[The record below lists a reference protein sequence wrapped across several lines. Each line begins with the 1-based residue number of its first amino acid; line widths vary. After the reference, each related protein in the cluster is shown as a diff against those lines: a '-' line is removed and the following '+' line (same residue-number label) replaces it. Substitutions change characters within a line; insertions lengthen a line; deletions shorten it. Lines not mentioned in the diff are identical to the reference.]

1 MLNKKCWVCTLIGF
15 IISVVAAIV
24 AGVLITAAGYRW
36 LRYFVIAI
44 WILTAL
50 SLLGATIS
58 AIINVYYENRKF
70 AKMLSEHI
78 LLLII
83 GAVSAVIATAVLTL
97 IIRMGTVTVV
107 TLKILTAVSAFAAGL
122 VMTADL
128 CFVYG
133 LITGCR
139 NRALIV
145 APPACEDVRARK
157 PE

>member
-1 MLNKKCWVCTLIGF
+1 MFNKKCWVCTLIGF

-24 AGVLITAAGYRW
+24 AGVMITAAGYSW
-36 LRYFVIAI
+36 LKYLVVAI
-44 WILTAL
+44 WIVTAL
-50 SLLGATIS
+50 SLVGATVS

-70 AKMLSEHI
+70 SKMLAEHI

-83 GAVSAVIATAVLTL
+83 GAVSAIIATAVLTL

-107 TLKILTAVSAFAAGL
+107 TLKVLTAISTFAAGL

-139 NRALIV
+139 RCTLTV
-145 APPACEDVRARK
+145 PHPSCRDE
-157 PE
+157 